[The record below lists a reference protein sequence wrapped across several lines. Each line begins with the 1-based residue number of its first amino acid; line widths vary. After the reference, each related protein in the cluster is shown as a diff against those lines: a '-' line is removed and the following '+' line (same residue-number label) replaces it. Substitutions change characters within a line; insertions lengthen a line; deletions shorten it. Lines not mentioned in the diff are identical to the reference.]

1 MTMTLSN
8 KLEKMSSSQKYY
20 IYYHRISIQEG
31 LNTEINTSELM
42 LGNYDKKIYQK
53 YKYCHCVI
61 QIKKGFKE
69 NAFICNVCFKLLQYH
84 DKSNPQIH
92 IIWTE
97 NQKYRVFTNLYWSF
111 LDNLF
116 RRENIKHKCSKILEE
131 TIAVYLNSS
140 T

>member
-1 MTMTLSN
+1 
-8 KLEKMSSSQKYY
+8 MSLSQKYY
-20 IYYHRISIQEG
+20 IYYHRISSQEG

-97 NQKYRVFTNLYWSF
+97 NQKYRVFT
-111 LDNLF
+111 
-116 RRENIKHKCSKILEE
+116 KHQ
-131 TIAVYLNSS
+131 T
-140 T
+140 

>member
-1 MTMTLSN
+1 
-8 KLEKMSSSQKYY
+8 MSSSQKYY

-31 LNTEINTSELM
+31 LNTELNTSELM

-97 NQKYRVFTNLYWSF
+97 NQKYRSYIYRSF
-111 LDNLF
+111 LDKVF
-116 RRENIKHKCSKILEE
+116 RRENIKDKCGEISQGI
-131 TIAVYLNSS
+131 IANYLNSL

>member
-1 MTMTLSN
+1 
-8 KLEKMSSSQKYY
+8 MSSSQKYY
-20 IYYHRISIQEG
+20 IYYHRISIQGG
-31 LNTEINTSELM
+31 LNTELNTSELM

-69 NAFICNVCFKLLQYH
+69 TAFICNVRFKLLQYH

-97 NQKYRVFTNLYWSF
+97 NQKYRVFTNLY
-111 LDNLF
+111 
-116 RRENIKHKCSKILEE
+116 
-131 TIAVYLNSS
+131 
-140 T
+140 

>member
-1 MTMTLSN
+1 
-8 KLEKMSSSQKYY
+8 MSSSQKYY

>member
-31 LNTEINTSELM
+31 LNTELNTSELM

-97 NQKYRVFTNLYWSF
+97 NQKYRSYIYQSF
-111 LDNLF
+111 LDKVF
-116 RRENIKHKCSKILEE
+116 RRENIKDKCGKISQEI
-131 TIAVYLNSS
+131 IANYLNSL

>member
-1 MTMTLSN
+1 
-8 KLEKMSSSQKYY
+8 MSSSQKYY

-31 LNTEINTSELM
+31 LNTELNTSELM

-97 NQKYRVFTNLYWSF
+97 NQKYRSYIYQSF
-111 LDNLF
+111 LDKVF
-116 RRENIKHKCSKILEE
+116 RRENIKDKCGKISQEI
-131 TIAVYLNSS
+131 IANYLNSL

>member
-1 MTMTLSN
+1 MNIDL
-8 KLEKMSSSQKYY
+8 
-20 IYYHRISIQEG
+20 
-31 LNTEINTSELM
+31 NTSEFI
-42 LGNYDKKIYQK
+42 LGNYNKEIDQNS
-53 YKYCHCVI
+53 KYCHCVI
-61 QIKKGFKE
+61 EIKKGVKE
-69 NAFICNVCFKLLQYH
+69 NPFICNVCFKLIQNN

>member
-1 MTMTLSN
+1 
-8 KLEKMSSSQKYY
+8 MSLSQKYY
-20 IYYHRISIQEG
+20 IYYHRISSQEG

-97 NQKYRVFTNLYWSF
+97 NQKYRSYIYRSF
-111 LDNLF
+111 LDKVF
-116 RRENIKHKCSKILEE
+116 RRENIKDKCGEISQGI
-131 TIAVYLNSS
+131 IANYLNSL